1 MQRIMEP
8 AFEILYLLVGLVIS
22 LIILAKASGRKSF
35 VVFGIMGLLLVFG
48 DAFHLVPR
56 MLNAWG
62 VGGENIVA
70 YLGIGKLVTSITM
83 TVFYVLLF
91 WFFRLRYGKKTHVA
105 LDVCVYALATVR
117 IVLCALPMNE
127 WTSADAPYLWGI
139 WRNIPFFVLGVLM
152 VVLAFIWAKE
162 NGDKRFSLA
171 WLAITLSFA
180 FYAVTVVGTK
190 FVTAL
195 GMMMIPKTVCYVWL
209 LVMGLVAVLKEKGEP
224 EIIGENNE
232 KSKF

>member
-1 MQRIMEP
+1 MQKIMEP
-8 AFEILYLLVGLVIS
+8 AFEILYLLGGLVIS
-22 LIILAKASGRKSF
+22 AIILAKANKRVTF
-35 VVFGIMGLLLVFG
+35 VLFGIMGLTLVFG

-62 VGGENIVA
+62 AGGENIVA

-83 TVFYVLLF
+83 TIFYLMLF
-91 WFFRLRYGKKTHVA
+91 WFFKLRYGKKTHIA
-105 LDVCVYALATVR
+105 LDITLYALAVVR

-127 WTSADAPYLWGI
+127 WTSTDAPYLWGI
-139 WRNIPFFVLGVLM
+139 WRNIPFFIMGIIM
-152 VVLAFIWAKE
+152 VVLTFKWAKE
-162 NGDKRFSLA
+162 AGDKHFSLA

-180 FYAVTVVGTK
+180 FYAVTVVATK

-209 LVMGLVAVLKEKGEP
+209 LCMGLVASYKEPAK
-224 EIIGENNE
+224 NAQDQA
-232 KSKF
+232 